1 MEGWTPNATN
11 APTFSPH
18 GRLSPKRPFTG
29 GRITEKDVLSLCEA
43 AEMASRHA
51 GTEVTKGDFIRAAAR
66 AEITLKVVC
75 PRAAVMRSLL
85 PGGQNLPIPSGGLVN
100 LPWSAAQGLAATGT
114 ARWRTIDGV
123 RTANELGPPMSLL
136 FEGQIGFFDEWALA
150 PDEPDL
156 VATREDCRVSGVY
169 VMALADAFLDARL
182 GPSEPGTLD
191 AAPETKTATMV
202 SKRPTTPPPLPTP
215 KIADAFDGIADATA
229 EQWRKRLGDVGNH
242 RWLLAARAEAAVPPA
257 AATWWPIILAK
268 LLLEREPP
276 THDSLNRKFLHEPA
290 LKPWL
295 TDWQELRRERN
306 AFGD

>member
-1 MEGWTPNATN
+1 MEGWTPNATH

-51 GTEVTKGDFIRAAAR
+51 GTEVTEGDFIRAAAR

-75 PRAAVMRSLL
+75 PRAAVMLPQL

-100 LPWSAAQGLAATGT
+100 LPWGGAQGLAATGT
-114 ARWRTIDGV
+114 ARWRTIAGA
-123 RTANELGPPMSLL
+123 RTANELGPPMSLMC
-136 FEGQIGFFDEWALA
+136 EGQIGFFDEWALA

-182 GPSEPGTLD
+182 GPSEPGTFD
-191 AAPETKTATMV
+191 AAPAEEA
-202 SKRPTTPPPLPTP
+202 PLLPW
-215 KIADAFDGIADATA
+215 KMRV
-229 EQWRKRLGDVGNH
+229 Q
-242 RWLLAARAEAAVPPA
+242 AEAAALWRRLRATGANPTRASIRPFLVAWCRANNVKTPTGINPSDGYLRVHVLSAKHWTPP
-257 AATWWPIILAK
+257 
-268 LLLEREPP
+268 
-276 THDSLNRKFLHEPA
+276 D
-290 LKPWL
+290 
-295 TDWQELRRERN
+295 D
-306 AFGD
+306 G

>member
-1 MEGWTPNATN
+1 MEGWTPHATN
-11 APTFSPH
+11 APKFSPY

-29 GRITEKDVLSLCEA
+29 GRITEKDVLSLREA

-51 GTEVTKGDFIRAAAR
+51 GTEVTEGDFIRAAAR
-66 AEITLKVVC
+66 AEITLKVLS
-75 PRAAVMRSLL
+75 PRAVVMLPLL
-85 PGGQNLPIPSGGLVN
+85 PRGKNLPIPSGGLVN

-123 RTANELGPPMSLL
+123 RTANELGPPMSLM

-156 VATREDCRVSGVY
+156 VATREDCRVSAVY

-182 GPSEPGTLD
+182 GPSEPGTFD
-191 AAPETKTATMV
+191 AAADTKTPTGE
-202 SKRPTTPPPLPTP
+202 SKLPSTPPPLTTAQ
-215 KIADAFDGIADATA
+215 IADAFDGVADATA
-229 EQWRKRLGDVGNH
+229 KRWRKRLGDVGNH
-242 RWLLAARAEAAVPPA
+242 QWVLPARAEPGKAPA
-257 AATWWPIILAK
+257 PAKWWPISLAELVLK
-268 LLLEREPP
+268 RDAQ

-295 TDWQELRRERN
+295 TGWQELRRERN